1 MDEVEVAVM
10 LADISGSTALY
21 EEVGNVEALNR
32 VSGCL
37 DLLRNVIERNGGQ
50 FISSKGDDILCI
62 FDSPQATLDVGMQM
76 FDETHDNGLS
86 LHAGVDFG
94 KVIRARNDVFGDSV
108 NMAARLASVANS
120 GEVLCSQEVYDQLN
134 GDYRA
139 MLRFFGPRH
148 FKGKTTLSNIYL
160 FSDAVP
166 GQATEII
173 FSDGAESER
182 ADAVRLANGGVRAAL
197 RFGYETFICSAEKSI
212 LMGRSSECDLVV
224 PLPWVSRKHAS
235 IEVRGEQVYLTDSS
249 TSGTYVAFDGQAPFV
264 VRRESHLLHS
274 ACTLSLSRSHLEA
287 GAQIV
292 SCELL
297 LPSGGAV

>member
-21 EEVGNVEALNR
+21 ESVGNVEALNR
-32 VSGCL
+32 VSECL
-37 DLLRNVIERNGGQ
+37 GLLRDVIERNGGQ

-62 FDSPQATLDVGMQM
+62 FDSAEATLDVGMQM
-76 FDETHDNGLS
+76 FDETQDNGLS

-94 KVIRARNDVFGDSV
+94 KVIRTRNDVFGDSV

-120 GEVLCSQEVYDQLN
+120 GEVLCSQDLYDQL
-134 GDYRA
+134 GGKYRA

-148 FKGKTTLSNIYL
+148 FKGKTAVSNIYL

-166 GQATEII
+166 GQATEIT
-173 FSDGAESER
+173 FHEEEERER
-182 ADAVRLANGGVRAAL
+182 ADAARLTNDGVRAAL
-197 RFGYETFICSAEKSI
+197 RFAYQTFIASAEKPI
-212 LMGRSSECDLVV
+212 LMGRSPECDLVV
-224 PLPWVSRKHAS
+224 PLPWVSRKHAT

-249 TSGTYVAFDGQAPFV
+249 TSGTYVALAGQVPFV
-264 VRRESHLLHS
+264 VRRESHLLHTS
-274 ACTLSLSRSHLEA
+274 CTLSLARSHLDS

-297 LPSGGAV
+297 LPKESQA

>member
-21 EEVGNVEALNR
+21 EDVGNVEALSR

-37 DLLRNVIERNGGQ
+37 DLLRDVIERNGGQ

-62 FDSPQATLDVGMQM
+62 F
-76 FDETHDNGLS
+76 
-86 LHAGVDFG
+86 
-94 KVIRARNDVFGDSV
+94 VFGDSV

-148 FKGKTTLSNIYL
+148 FKGKTALSNIYL

-166 GQATEII
+166 GKATEII
-173 FSDGAESER
+173 FNDGAESER
-182 ADAVRLANGGVRAAL
+182 ADAARLTNGGVRAAL

-224 PLPWVSRKHAS
+224 PLPWVSRKHAT

-264 VRRESHLLHS
+264 VRRESHFLHS
-274 ACTLSLSRSHLEA
+274 ACTLSLSRNHLEA

-297 LPSGGAV
+297 LPSGGAA

>member
-21 EEVGNVEALNR
+21 EAVGNVEALNR

-37 DLLRNVIERNGGQ
+37 DLLRDVIERNGGQ

-62 FDSPQATLDVGMQM
+62 FETPQATLDVGIQM
-76 FDETHDNGLS
+76 FEETQDNGLS

-94 KVIRARNDVFGDSV
+94 QIIRARNDVFGDSV

-120 GEVLCSQEVYDQLN
+120 GEVLCSQDVYDQLN
-134 GDYRA
+134 GEYRA

-148 FKGKTTLSNIYL
+148 FKGKTAVSNIYL
-160 FSDAVP
+160 FSEAVP
-166 GQATEII
+166 GKETEII
-173 FSDGAESER
+173 FHDDMESAR
-182 ADAVRLANGGVRAAL
+182 ADAARLTIDGVRAAL
-197 RFGYETFICSAEKSI
+197 RYARETFICSAERPI
-212 LMGRSSECDLVV
+212 LMGRSPDCDLVV
-224 PLPWVSRKHAS
+224 PLPWISRKHAT
-235 IEVRGEQVYLTDSS
+235 IEIRGEQVYLTDSS
-249 TSGTYVAFDGQAPFV
+249 TSGTYVAMEGQEPFV
-264 VRRESHLLHS
+264 VRRESHLIHTG
-274 ACTLSLSRSHLEA
+274 CTLSLARSHTDP

-297 LPSGGAV
+297 VPKDESV